1 MKRRQWLQAASLG
14 VTAPTLSAL
23 SGVTG
28 LAALVPGAAQ
38 AAAPFKIGF
47 VYSGP
52 ISNVGWTFQHDLGR
66 KLVEKTY
73 GAKVQ
78 TVYVENVPESA
89 DAERVIRQLA
99 ADGCKMIFTTSF
111 GFMEPTLK
119 VARDFP
125 DVIFEHATG
134 YKMAKNVGIYQSR
147 FYEGAYLLGTLAGR
161 MTKTNR
167 LGFVGSFPIPE
178 VLRNINAFTHG
189 ARSVNPQI
197 GTKVVWINSW
207 YDPTR
212 ERDAALALT
221 GQQCDVLYQNTDSP
235 AIVQLAESKGLYAFG
250 QDSDMRSFGPK
261 AHLTANTVNWGVYYV
276 HKVGQALAG
285 TWHAED
291 TKWGMKEGM
300 IELPPLNAAVPAAV
314 AKQFNTAKADIL
326 AGRLHPFAGPVKDQA
341 GQIKVAAGQ
350 DISENELWS
359 MKWYVQGVEG
369 KLPA

>member
-14 VTAPTLSAL
+14 ATAPALSTLSGLSAL
-23 SGVTG
+23 
-28 LAALVPGAAQ
+28 LPRGAE
-38 AAAPFKIGF
+38 AAPAATPLKIGF
-47 VYSGP
+47 IYSGP
-52 ISNVGWTFQHDLGR
+52 VSNVGWTFQHDLGR

-73 GAKVQ
+73 GGKVQ
-78 TVYVENVPESA
+78 TVFVENVPESA

-147 FYEGAYLLGTLAGR
+147 FYEGAYLMGMVAGR
-161 MTKTNR
+161 MTKSNR
-167 LGFVGSFPIPE
+167 LGFVASFPIPE

-189 ARSVNPQI
+189 ARSVNPKI

-212 ERDAALALT
+212 ERDAALALI

-250 QDSDMRSFGPK
+250 QDSDMHSFGPK
-261 AHLTANTVNWGVYYV
+261 AQLTANTVNWGVYYV

-300 IELPPLNAAVPAAV
+300 IELPPLNPVVPADV
-314 AKQFNTAKADIL
+314 AKSFAKAKAEIL
-326 AGRLHPFAGPVKDQA
+326 AGRLHPFAGPVKDQTGA
-341 GQIKVAAGQ
+341 IKVAAGQ
-350 DISENELWS
+350 DITENELWS
-359 MKWYVQGVEG
+359 MKWYVEGVDG
-369 KLPA
+369 KLPG

>member
-1 MKRRQWLQAASLG
+1 MKRRQWLKAAALG
-14 VTAPTLSAL
+14 TAAPFGATLS
-23 SGVTG
+23 T
-28 LAALVPGAAQ
+28 ALVPRSAQ
-38 AAAPFKIGF
+38 AAAPLKIGF

-52 ISNVGWTFQHDLGR
+52 VSGVGWTYQHDLGR

-78 TVYVENVPESA
+78 TVFVENVPEST
-89 DAERVIRQLA
+89 DAERVIRQLV

-119 VARDFP
+119 VARDNP

-134 YKMAKNVGIYQSR
+134 YKMAKNVGIYQTR
-147 FYEGAYLLGTLAGR
+147 FYEGAFLCGMLAGR
-161 MTKTNR
+161 MSKTNR
-167 LGFVGSFPIPE
+167 LGFVASFPIPE

-197 GTKVVWINSW
+197 ATKVVWINSW
-207 YDPTR
+207 YDPAR

-235 AIVQLAESKGLYAFG
+235 AIVQLAQSKGLYAFG
-250 QDSDMRSFGPK
+250 QDSDMSSYGPK
-261 AHLTANTVNWGVYYV
+261 AQLTANTVNWGVYYV

-285 TWHAED
+285 QWKAED

-300 IELPPLNAAVPAAV
+300 IELPPLNAAVPADV
-314 AKQFNTAKADIL
+314 AKQYNERKAEIL
-326 AGRLHPFAGPVKDQA
+326 AGRFFPFAGPIKDQA
-341 GQIKVAAGQ
+341 GAIKVPAGQ
-350 DISENELWS
+350 NISDGELWS
-359 MKWYVQGVEG
+359 MKWYIEGVDG
-369 KLPA
+369 KLPT